1 MGETS
6 VHQPEAAPKPDSN
19 RLWDALGLGRRNIPG
34 RYTLL
39 LFLVLLMIVG
49 EPMFAAHRVAQG
61 LASVSMSLVLLA
73 ALYTLNVSPAY
84 FAIGLLVMLP
94 AFVTRWALHWYRTP
108 ELEVFSALSAS
119 AFIFITVVGLVRE
132 LFSVKRVTLDTI
144 SAAICAYLLMGLGWG
159 FLFAVV
165 AIEHPGSFSRVLL
178 VHSGSSPMFMSLHNF
193 FYYSFVC
200 LTTTGYGDIAPTSD
214 PARVLSVLES
224 VTGQMYLAIL
234 IARLVSLEVAQSMLG
249 RG

>member
-19 RLWDALGLGRRNIPG
+19 RLWEALGLRRRNWPG
-34 RYTLL
+34 RYTMLL
-39 LFLVLLMIVG
+39 SLVLLMIVG
-49 EPMFAAHRVAQG
+49 EPMFAGHRLAQG
-61 LASVSMSLVLLA
+61 LASVSISLVLLT
-73 ALYTLNVSPAY
+73 ALYTLNLSPAY
-84 FAIGLLVMLP
+84 FTVGLLLMVP
-94 AFVTRWALHWYRTP
+94 AFMTRWILHFYRTP

-119 AFIFITVVGLVRE
+119 AFILVTVVGLVRE

-144 SAAICAYLLMGLGWG
+144 SAAICAYLLMGLAWG

-165 AIEHPGSFSRVLL
+165 AMEHPGSFSRVLL
-178 VHSGSSPMFMSLHNF
+178 VHSPTSPMFMSLHNF

-200 LTTTGYGDIAPTSD
+200 LTTTGFGDIAPASD
-214 PARVLSVLES
+214 AARALSILES

-249 RG
+249 AG